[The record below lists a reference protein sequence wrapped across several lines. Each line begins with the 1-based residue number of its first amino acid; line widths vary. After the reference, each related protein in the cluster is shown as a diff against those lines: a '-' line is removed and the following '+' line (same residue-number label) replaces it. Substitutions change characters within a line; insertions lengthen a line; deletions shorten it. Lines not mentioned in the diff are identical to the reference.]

1 MKRKMTLDEAKQ
13 HAVRNGAKLVV
24 DGRVFNSKP
33 SAPQWKATGAS
44 RKQVNSKA

>member
-1 MKRKMTLDEAKQ
+1 MTLDEAKQ

-33 SAPQWKATGAS
+33 SAPQWKPTDAS
-44 RKQVNSKA
+44 RKRVNSKA

>member
-1 MKRKMTLDEAKQ
+1 MKRKMTLDEAKE

-33 SAPQWKATGAS
+33 SAPAWKSTGAK
-44 RKQVNSKA
+44 RKQVNSKP